1 MVYGYIEGRKDMSFW
16 STVYFSS
23 LTLHL
28 GVYRCKKFEGIE
40 AYIGGQR
47 VGMVEK
53 IWTDFS

>member
-1 MVYGYIEGRKDMSFW
+1 MVCGYIEGRKNMSFL
-16 STVYFSS
+16 SIVYFSS

-28 GVYRCKKFEGIE
+28 GVYRCKKLEGNE

-53 IWTDFS
+53 I